1 MDATLDALY
10 NIILRGLPTFFL
22 VLLLHFYLKSTFFK
36 PIEKVLRDRFDATV
50 GARKKAAESVARAEQ
65 KAAEYEGAIRHA
77 RTEIYKVN
85 EEKRKAL
92 AAEITARFADE
103 KKAAETK
110 LAEAKVVV
118 ATEVAAARQGL
129 LAETESLAETI
140 TTSILRRTA

>member
-1 MDATLDALY
+1 MDSTLDALY

-36 PIEKVLRDRFDATV
+36 PIEKVLQDRFDATV
-50 GARKKAAESVARAEQ
+50 GARKSAAESVARAER
-65 KAAEYEGAIRHA
+65 KAAEYEAAINNA
-77 RTEIYKVN
+77 RTDIYKAN

-92 AAEITARFADE
+92 AAEITAQFAAE
-103 KKAAETK
+103 KKAADTK

-118 ATEVAAARQGL
+118 GTEVATARQGL

-140 TTSILRRTA
+140 TTSILRRIA

>member
-50 GARKKAAESVARAEQ
+50 GARKKAAEAVARAGQ

-77 RTEIYKVN
+77 RTEIYKLN
-85 EEKRKAL
+85 EETRKAL
-92 AAEITARFADE
+92 AAEITAQFADE

-118 ATEVAAARQGL
+118 ATEVAEARQGL
-129 LAETESLAETI
+129 LAETESLAEAI
-140 TTSILRRTA
+140 TASILRRTA

>member
-103 KKAAETK
+103 KKAAESK
-110 LAEAKVVV
+110 LAEGKVFV

-129 LAETESLAETI
+129 LAETESLAEAI
-140 TTSILRRTA
+140 TASILRRTA

>member
-36 PIEKVLRDRFDATV
+36 PSEKLLRARFDAPV
-50 GARKKAAESVARAEQ
+50 GARKKASDAVARAEQ
-65 KAAEYEGAIRHA
+65 KAAEYERAIRHA
-77 RTEIYKVN
+77 RTEIYRVN

-92 AAEITARFADE
+92 AVELTARFADE

-110 LAEAKVVV
+110 LAEANVVV
-118 ATEVAAARQGL
+118 AIEVAVARQGL
-129 LAETESLAETI
+129 LAETESLAEAI

>member
-1 MDATLDALY
+1 M
-10 NIILRGLPTFFL
+10 
-22 VLLLHFYLKSTFFK
+22 LLHFYLKNTFFK

-50 GARKKAAESVARAEQ
+50 GARKKAADAVARAEQ

-92 AAEITARFADE
+92 AAELTAKFADE

-110 LAEAKVVV
+110 LAEAKVVL